1 MKALNLIFFSLI
13 IIGLLGI
20 SSCKK
25 EETNNEYKLCPE
37 CTNEELVGQYNGNGI
52 YYTDDDQDL
61 TEDVDVSLNMEL
73 STSNIFDTKISVPDR
88 FTETYFFA
96 KEEGEAGFAMSGSN
110 SSLTMTVYKKES
122 GYKLTGTA
130 KVYHS
135 SGDSTYMDHS
145 VSFTVYR

>member
-1 MKALNLIFFSLI
+1 MKAINLVFFSLT
-13 IIGLLGI
+13 IIGLLEI

-25 EETNNEYKLCPE
+25 EETDNDYKLCPE
-37 CTNEELVGQYNGNGI
+37 CTNEELVGQYNGDGI
-52 YYTDDDQDL
+52 YYTDDDQEL

-73 STSNIFDTKISVPDR
+73 STATIFDTKISVPDK
-88 FTETYFFA
+88 FTETYFIG
-96 KEEGEAGFAMSGSN
+96 KEEGGAGFTMSGSN

-145 VSFTVYR
+145 VSFTVYK